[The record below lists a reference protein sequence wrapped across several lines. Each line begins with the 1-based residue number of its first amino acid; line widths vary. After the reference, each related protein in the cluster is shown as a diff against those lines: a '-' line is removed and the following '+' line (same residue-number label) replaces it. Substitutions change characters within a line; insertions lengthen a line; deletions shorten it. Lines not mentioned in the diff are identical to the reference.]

1 MTAFSF
7 VAPLGGA
14 INFRGI
20 TGSVLAMSEASGDS
34 LMVPLDHV
42 NALPA
47 NRLIVQCRGGSIA
60 DSIPLR
66 ARYSEVQFFLT
77 PTFKAGKWSISKKGV
92 SDEDGEKVATPSGAG
107 SARLGFELHFDGAVD
122 ANPIWVNWMATSAGK
137 STIELRADGKAITK
151 INVMVENRN
160 ASDITNI
167 KATTD
172 IVLNAYVIS
181 RLTTILVGDIV
192 TIPLTLADVTGVKE
206 LLLTMSN

>member
-1 MTAFSF
+1 
-7 VAPLGGA
+7 
-14 INFRGI
+14 
-20 TGSVLAMSEASGDS
+20 
-34 LMVPLDHV
+34 
-42 NALPA
+42 
-47 NRLIVQCRGGSIA
+47 
-60 DSIPLR
+60 
-66 ARYSEVQFFLT
+66 
-77 PTFKAGKWSISKKGV
+77 
-92 SDEDGEKVATPSGAG
+92 
-107 SARLGFELHFDGAVD
+107 
-122 ANPIWVNWMATSAGK
+122 MATSAGK